1 MWPYGDGQHG
11 SLGSHLEK
19 FQGMCFEYEES
30 VTWTG
35 GMVPVLQ
42 PGGSGLETA
51 EERCHLARVLIFS
64 QLATGEGVQ
73 PSALVWHVQFSVRNS
88 PVGRVR
94 SGGWWVCGVTQQ
106 ALLSGLPGPYPPI
119 TAFGLN

>member
-19 FQGMCFEYEES
+19 FQGMCFEYKES

-35 GMVPVLQ
+35 GMVPVLE
-42 PGGSGLETA
+42 PSGSGLETA

-73 PSALVWHVQFSVRNS
+73 PSALDLAGGGGGVSLSTVSRSIFGTKFTGT
-88 PVGRVR
+88 PVAIRMV
-94 SGGWWVCGVTQQ
+94 V
-106 ALLSGLPGPYPPI
+106 GLWCHA
-119 TAFGLN
+119 TSSA

>member
-1 MWPYGDGQHG
+1 MWPCGDVQHG

-19 FQGMCFEYEES
+19 FQGMCFEYDES

-42 PGGSGLETA
+42 PGGSGLEIS

-73 PSALVWHVQFSVRNS
+73 PSTLDPAGEGGVSLSTVTRSIFGTKLTGRPGAIRRVVGLWCHVT
-88 PVGRVR
+88 R
-94 SGGWWVCGVTQQ
+94 S
-106 ALLSGLPGPYPPI
+106 A
-119 TAFGLN
+119 